1 MAKLSKKLASAQAN
15 AGPTKASSLVKVNSD
30 TGKTVKTPPRWSALN
45 WLLRKGKTKEK
56 EQERERERETNGWV
70 QIRPQQKTLAERP
83 QRSGPSPATQ
93 LTSIDES
100 GEVENNPLN
109 NGFFKSSL
117 EVRKRC

>member
-15 AGPTKASSLVKVNSD
+15 AGPIKASSD
-30 TGKTVKTPPRWSALN
+30 VKTNIDNGNTGTNPPRCSALN
-45 WLLRKGKTKEK
+45 WLLRKGKRKEK
-56 EQERERERETNGWV
+56 EQEQETNGWAP
-70 QIRPQQKTLAERP
+70 IRSQQKILAGRP
-83 QRSGPSPATQ
+83 QRSGPSPATK

-117 EVRKRC
+117 EVRKRY

>member
-15 AGPTKASSLVKVNSD
+15 AGPTKASSLVKVNSE
-30 TGKTVKTPPRWSALN
+30 TGKAVKIPPRCSALN
-45 WLLRKGKTKEK
+45 WLLRKRKTKEK
-56 EQERERERETNGWV
+56 EQERERETNGWV